1 MKLISLLTR
10 SNWLKKW
17 QLLCGMMLIVCIS
30 PNGFA
35 VTPITL
41 QDDNGKTVVLNKVP
55 QRIVSILPSLTETI
69 CALGHCKKLVGV
81 DRYSNWPAEL
91 QKIPKVGG
99 GLDPNIEAIVALKP
113 DLVLAA
119 TSSKASTRLESLG
132 IKVLLLEPKTFND
145 MQRVINKLGM
155 VLGMPE
161 TEYTKVWQKINAG
174 VKDVAT
180 KIPTSMHNTTVYFE
194 VNRGP
199 YAAGESSFIG
209 ETMALLHI
217 KNIIPANLGPF
228 PKINPELIVRSNPQ
242 IIMIGSGEAENL
254 MERPGW
260 SNISAI
266 KNQRVCI
273 FTVAQGDIL
282 VRPGPRMVEAAQLM
296 AQCLEQKMKK

>member
-1 MKLISLLTR
+1 MKLFSLLTCR
-10 SNWLKKW
+10 NWLNNW
-17 QLLCGMMLIVCIS
+17 QQLCGMFLIFFLCS
-30 PNGFA
+30 YSFA
-35 VTPITL
+35 APPITL
-41 QDDNGKTVVLNKVP
+41 QDDNGKTIVLEKVP
-55 QRIVSILPSLTETI
+55 QRIVSILPSLTETV

-91 QKIPKVGG
+91 QKLPKVGG

-119 TSSKASTRLESLG
+119 TSSKAATRLESLG

-145 MQRVINKLGM
+145 MQRVINKLGI

-161 TEYTKVWQKINAG
+161 TEYTKVWQQINAG
-174 VKDVAT
+174 VKEVAN
-180 KIPTSMHNTTVYFE
+180 KIAPSFHNTTVYFE

-209 ETMALLHI
+209 ETMSLLHL

-254 MERPGW
+254 LQRPGW
-260 SNISAI
+260 TSISAI
-266 KNQRVCI
+266 KNQRVCV
-273 FTVAQGDIL
+273 FTAAQGDIL
-282 VRPGPRMVEAAQLM
+282 VRPGPRMAEAAQLM
-296 AQCLEQKMKK
+296 AQCVEQKMKK